1 MTFVLR
7 YNSGVDSSGDETED
21 PTENDSPPKKKK
33 VDDLLQESRQAI
45 RNLEE
50 ASQKFK

>member
-7 YNSGVDSSGDETED
+7 YNSEVDSSGDDTED

-33 VDDLLQESRQAI
+33 VDDLLRESRQVMK
-45 RNLEE
+45 NLEE
-50 ASQKFK
+50 ASEKFK